1 MSKVVTNKVRF
12 SYVYLMVPRIDQ
24 NSGKSKYS
32 TTILLPKSDIA
43 TKQAIDVAIQ
53 NAIQEGANRIW
64 KGVIPPQV
72 QNPIHDGDG
81 VKQDGTPYG
90 PECKGHWVFT
100 ASTSA
105 DPQFAKPEIV
115 DAQGQPILNASE
127 IYSGIY
133 GRVSVVFAP
142 YMFAGKKGIGCY
154 LNNVQKLEDG
164 EPLGAAKASAS
175 EDFGAM
181 PQPQAQP
188 QAQPQPQPQAQ
199 AQAQAYT
206 PQPQAYTP
214 QPQAQ
219 YQTPAIDPITGMP
232 LTGGI
237 MGVQ

>member
-12 SYVYLMVPRIDQ
+12 SYVNLMTPRVDP

-53 NAIQEGANRIW
+53 NAIQEGAKGAW

-72 QNPIHDGDG
+72 SSPIHDGDG

-105 DPQFAKPEIV
+105 DPQFAKPEII
-115 DAQGQPILNASE
+115 DAQGQPILSATE
-127 IYSGIY
+127 VYSGMY

-142 YMFAGKKGIGCY
+142 YLFAGKKGIGCY

-164 EPLGAAKASAS
+164 EPLGATKASAN

-181 PQPQAQP
+181 PPVQAPYQGQTMP
-188 QAQPQPQPQAQ
+188 
-199 AQAQAYT
+199 
-206 PQPQAYTP
+206 
-214 QPQAQ
+214 Q
-219 YQTPAIDPITGMP
+219 YQQPPVQAPYQQPPMQQPAIDPITGMP
-232 LTGGI
+232 IVGSI
-237 MGVQ
+237 MGV

>member
-12 SYVYLMVPRIDQ
+12 SYVNLMTPRVDP

-43 TKQAIDVAIQ
+43 TKQAIDAAIQ
-53 NAIQEGANRIW
+53 NAIQEGAKGAW

-72 QNPIHDGDG
+72 SSPIHDGDG

-105 DPQFAKPEIV
+105 DPQFAKPEII
-115 DAQGQPILNASE
+115 DAQGQPILSATE
-127 IYSGIY
+127 IYSGMY

-142 YMFAGKKGIGCY
+142 YLFAGKKGIGCY

-164 EPLGAAKASAS
+164 EPLGATKASAN
-175 EDFGAM
+175 EDFGTATA
-181 PQPQAQP
+181 P
-188 QAQPQPQPQAQ
+188 
-199 AQAQAYT
+199 
-206 PQPQAYTP
+206 
-214 QPQAQ
+214 Q
-219 YQTPAIDPITGMP
+219 YQAPYQQPPVQAPYQGQTAPQYQAPYQQPPTIDPITGMP
-232 LTGGI
+232 IVGSI
-237 MGVQ
+237 MGV

>member
-12 SYVYLMVPRIDQ
+12 SYVNLMTPRVDP

-53 NAIQEGANRIW
+53 NAIQEGAKGAW

-72 QNPIHDGDG
+72 SSPIHDGDG

-90 PECKGHWVFT
+90 PECKG
-100 ASTSA
+100 
-105 DPQFAKPEIV
+105 QFVKPEII
-115 DAQGQPILNASE
+115 DAQGQPILSATE
-127 IYSGIY
+127 IYSGMY

-142 YMFAGKKGIGCY
+142 YLFAGKKGIGCY

-164 EPLGAAKASAS
+164 EPLGATKASAS

-181 PQPQAQP
+181 PPVQAPYQG
-188 QAQPQPQPQAQ
+188 Q
-199 AQAQAYT
+199 T
-206 PQPQAYTP
+206 ML
-214 QPQAQ
+214 Q
-219 YQTPAIDPITGMP
+219 YQQPPVQAPYQQPPVQAPYQQPPMQQPTIDPITGMP
-232 LTGGI
+232 IVGSI
-237 MGVQ
+237 MGV

>member
-12 SYVYLMVPRIDQ
+12 SYVNLMTPRVDP

-43 TKQAIDVAIQ
+43 TKQAIDLAIQ
-53 NAIQEGANRIW
+53 NAIQEGAKGAW

-72 QNPIHDGDG
+72 SSPIHDGDG

-105 DPQFAKPEIV
+105 DPQFAKPEII
-115 DAQGQPILNASE
+115 DAQGQPILSATE
-127 IYSGIY
+127 IYSGMY

-142 YMFAGKKGIGCY
+142 YLFAGKKGIGCY

-164 EPLGAAKASAS
+164 EPLGATKASAS

-181 PQPQAQP
+181 PPVQAPYQGQTMP
-188 QAQPQPQPQAQ
+188 
-199 AQAQAYT
+199 
-206 PQPQAYTP
+206 
-214 QPQAQ
+214 Q
-219 YQTPAIDPITGMP
+219 YQQPPVQAPYQQPPVQAPYQQPPVQQPTIDPITGMP
-232 LTGGI
+232 IVGSI
-237 MGVQ
+237 MGV

>member
-12 SYVYLMVPRIDQ
+12 SYVNLMTPRVDP

-43 TKQAIDVAIQ
+43 TKQAIDLAIQ
-53 NAIQEGANRIW
+53 NAIQGGAKGAW

-72 QNPIHDGDG
+72 SSPIHDGDG

-105 DPQFAKPEIV
+105 DPQFAKPEII
-115 DAQGQPILNASE
+115 DAQGQPILSATE
-127 IYSGIY
+127 IYSGMY

-142 YMFAGKKGIGCY
+142 YLFAGKKGCY

-164 EPLGAAKASAS
+164 EPLGATKASAN

-181 PQPQAQP
+181 PPVQAPYQGQTMP
-188 QAQPQPQPQAQ
+188 
-199 AQAQAYT
+199 
-206 PQPQAYTP
+206 
-214 QPQAQ
+214 Q
-219 YQTPAIDPITGMP
+219 YQQPPVQAPYQQPAIDPITGI
-232 LTGGI
+232 LKYGYEI
-237 MGVQ
+237 L

>member
-1 MSKVVTNKVRF
+1 MSKVVTNRVRF
-12 SYVYLMVPRIDQ
+12 SYVNLMAPRVDP
-24 NSGKSKYS
+24 NSGKAKYS

-43 TKQAIDVAIQ
+43 TKQAIDMAIQ
-53 NAIQEGANRIW
+53 NAIQEGAKGAW

-72 QNPIHDGDG
+72 PSPIHDGDG

-105 DPQFAKPEIV
+105 DPQFAKPEII
-115 DAQGQPILNASE
+115 DAQGQPILSAAE
-127 IYSGIY
+127 IYSGMY

-142 YMFAGKKGIGCY
+142 YLFAGKKGIGCY

-164 EPLGAAKASAS
+164 EPLGATKASAN

-181 PQPQAQP
+181 PPVQAPYQGQTMP
-188 QAQPQPQPQAQ
+188 
-199 AQAQAYT
+199 
-206 PQPQAYTP
+206 
-214 QPQAQ
+214 Q
-219 YQTPAIDPITGMP
+219 YQQPPVQAPYQQPPMQQPAIDPITGMP
-232 LTGGI
+232 IVGSI

>member
-12 SYVYLMVPRIDQ
+12 SYVNLMTPRVDP
-24 NSGKSKYS
+24 NSGKAKYS

-43 TKQAIDVAIQ
+43 TKQQIDVAIQ
-53 NAIQEGANRIW
+53 NAIQEGAKGAW

-72 QNPIHDGDG
+72 SSPIHDGDG

-105 DPQFAKPEIV
+105 DPQFAKPEIIDV
-115 DAQGQPILNASE
+115 QGQPILSATE
-127 IYSGIY
+127 VYSGMY

-164 EPLGAAKASAS
+164 EPLGATKASAN
-175 EDFGAM
+175 EDFGTATA
-181 PQPQAQP
+181 P
-188 QAQPQPQPQAQ
+188 
-199 AQAQAYT
+199 
-206 PQPQAYTP
+206 
-214 QPQAQ
+214 Q
-219 YQTPAIDPITGMP
+219 YQAPYQGQTAPQYQQPPVQAPVQAPYQQPTIDPITGMP
-232 LTGGI
+232 IVGSI

>member
-12 SYVYLMVPRIDQ
+12 SYVNLMTPRVDP

-43 TKQAIDVAIQ
+43 TKQAIDLAIQ
-53 NAIQEGANRIW
+53 NAIQEGAKGAW

-72 QNPIHDGDG
+72 SSPIHDGDG

-105 DPQFAKPEIV
+105 DPQFAKPEII
-115 DAQGQPILNASE
+115 DALGQPILSATE
-127 IYSGIY
+127 IYSGMY

-142 YMFAGKKGIGCY
+142 YLFAGKKGIGCY

-164 EPLGAAKASAS
+164 EPLGATKASAN

-181 PQPQAQP
+181 PPVQAPYQGQTMP
-188 QAQPQPQPQAQ
+188 
-199 AQAQAYT
+199 
-206 PQPQAYTP
+206 
-214 QPQAQ
+214 Q
-219 YQTPAIDPITGMP
+219 YQQPPVQAPYQQPPVQQPTIDPITGMP
-232 LTGGI
+232 IVGSI
-237 MGVQ
+237 MGV

>member
-12 SYVYLMVPRIDQ
+12 SYVNLMTPRVDP

-43 TKQAIDVAIQ
+43 TKQAIDAAIQ
-53 NAIQEGANRIW
+53 NAIQEGAKGAW

-72 QNPIHDGDG
+72 SSPIRDGDG

-105 DPQFAKPEIV
+105 DPQFAKPEII
-115 DAQGQPILNASE
+115 DAQGQPILSATE
-127 IYSGIY
+127 IYSGMY

-142 YMFAGKKGIGCY
+142 YLFAGKKGIGCY

-164 EPLGAAKASAS
+164 EPLGATKASAS

-181 PQPQAQP
+181 PPVQAPYQGQTMP
-188 QAQPQPQPQAQ
+188 
-199 AQAQAYT
+199 
-206 PQPQAYTP
+206 
-214 QPQAQ
+214 Q
-219 YQTPAIDPITGMP
+219 YQQPPVQAPYQQPPMQQPAIDPITGMP
-232 LTGGI
+232 IVGSI
-237 MGVQ
+237 MGV

>member
-12 SYVYLMVPRIDQ
+12 SYVNLMTPRVDP

-43 TKQAIDVAIQ
+43 TKQAIDMAIQ
-53 NAIQEGANRIW
+53 NAIQEGAKGAW

-72 QNPIHDGDG
+72 SSPIHDGDG

-105 DPQFAKPEIV
+105 DPQFAKPEII
-115 DAQGQPILNASE
+115 DAQGQPILSATE
-127 IYSGIY
+127 IYSGMY

-142 YMFAGKKGIGCY
+142 YLFAGKKGIGCY
-154 LNNVQKLEDG
+154 LNNVKKLEDG
-164 EPLGAAKASAS
+164 EPLGATKASAS

-181 PQPQAQP
+181 PPVQAPYQGQTMP
-188 QAQPQPQPQAQ
+188 
-199 AQAQAYT
+199 
-206 PQPQAYTP
+206 
-214 QPQAQ
+214 Q
-219 YQTPAIDPITGMP
+219 YQQPPVQAPYQQPPVQQPTIDPITGMP
-232 LTGGI
+232 IVGSI
-237 MGVQ
+237 MGV

>member
-12 SYVYLMVPRIDQ
+12 SYVNLMTPRVDP

-53 NAIQEGANRIW
+53 NAIQEGAKGAW

-72 QNPIHDGDG
+72 SSPIHDGDG

-105 DPQFAKPEIV
+105 DPQFAKPEII
-115 DAQGQPILNASE
+115 DAQGQPILSATE
-127 IYSGIY
+127 IYSGMY

-142 YMFAGKKGIGCY
+142 YLFAGKKGIGCY

-164 EPLGAAKASAS
+164 EPLGATKASAN

-181 PQPQAQP
+181 PPVQAPYQGQTMP
-188 QAQPQPQPQAQ
+188 
-199 AQAQAYT
+199 
-206 PQPQAYTP
+206 
-214 QPQAQ
+214 Q
-219 YQTPAIDPITGMP
+219 YQQPPVQAPYQQPPVQAPYQQPPMQQPAIDPITGMP
-232 LTGGI
+232 IVGSI
-237 MGVQ
+237 MGV

>member
-12 SYVYLMVPRIDQ
+12 SYVNLMTPRVDP

-53 NAIQEGANRIW
+53 NAIQEGAKGAW

-72 QNPIHDGDG
+72 SSPIHDGDG

-100 ASTSA
+100 ASTNA
-105 DPQFAKPEIV
+105 DPQFIKPEII
-115 DAQGQPILNASE
+115 DAQGQPILSATE
-127 IYSGIY
+127 IYSGMY

-142 YMFAGKKGIGCY
+142 YLFAGKKGIGCY

-164 EPLGAAKASAS
+164 EPLGATKASAS

-181 PQPQAQP
+181 PPVQAPYQGQTMP
-188 QAQPQPQPQAQ
+188 
-199 AQAQAYT
+199 
-206 PQPQAYTP
+206 
-214 QPQAQ
+214 Q
-219 YQTPAIDPITGMP
+219 YQQPPVQAPYQQPPMQQPTIDPITGMP
-232 LTGGI
+232 IVGSI
-237 MGVQ
+237 MGV

>member
-12 SYVYLMVPRIDQ
+12 SYVNLMTPRVDP

-43 TKQAIDVAIQ
+43 TKQAIDLAIQ
-53 NAIQEGANRIW
+53 NAIQEGAKGAW

-72 QNPIHDGDG
+72 SSPIHDGDG

-90 PECKGHWVFT
+90 PECKGHWLFT

-105 DPQFAKPEIV
+105 DPQFAKPEII
-115 DAQGQPILNASE
+115 DAQGQPILSATE
-127 IYSGIY
+127 IYSGMY

-142 YMFAGKKGIGCY
+142 YLFAGKKGIGCY

-164 EPLGAAKASAS
+164 EPLGATKASAN

-181 PQPQAQP
+181 PPVQAPYQGQTMP
-188 QAQPQPQPQAQ
+188 
-199 AQAQAYT
+199 
-206 PQPQAYTP
+206 
-214 QPQAQ
+214 Q
-219 YQTPAIDPITGMP
+219 YQQPPVQAPYQQPPVQQPTIDPITGMP
-232 LTGGI
+232 IVGSI